1 MKSGLGLDEFVEARI
16 RGAWNGR
23 PGGALR
29 LSAAAY
35 GAVTGARN
43 LLYDSGVLASRRA
56 PIPVVSVGGLTVG
69 GSGKTPITADLAA
82 HLGRAGVRTAILTHG
97 FDDEMDVHRRMAPG
111 ALVYGGP
118 DRASL
123 AGTAAGEG
131 VQLALLDSGF
141 QHRKLHRDLD
151 IVTVDETSA
160 GGSLARLPAGP
171 FREGLAAVT
180 RADLVVVVS
189 RPPAREGSA
198 GQGERRELVA
208 RGRSRLRELEEA
220 SGAPPFLSARILP
233 GPLVAANEPARTV
246 NEPRPSV
253 AVAGIMW
260 PEIFFD
266 QVRPLA
272 APELETVR
280 LRDHARIDD
289 VLGDRLR
296 DGARDAG
303 VVCTLKDS
311 MKLVRVL
318 GDSVPV
324 WYLSESVI
332 WDDSG
337 TSPTVFRAALSLLDP
352 PDPDS
357 NESPVP

>member
-1 MKSGLGLDEFVEARI
+1 MKSGLGVEERVEARI

-35 GAVTGARN
+35 GAVSGARN
-43 LLYDSGVLASRRA
+43 LLYDSGVLACRRA

-82 HLGRAGVRTAILTHG
+82 RIGRAGVRTAILTHG
-97 FDDEMDVHRRMAPG
+97 FDDEMDVHRRLAPE
-111 ALVYGGP
+111 ALVYGGR
-118 DRASL
+118 DRVSL
-123 AGTAAGEG
+123 TRRAAVDG

-141 QHRKLHRDLD
+141 QYRRLHRDLD

-160 GGSLARLPAGP
+160 GGILAHLPAGP
-171 FREGLAAVT
+171 FREGLMALT
-180 RADLVVVVS
+180 RADLVVVLS
-189 RPPAREGSA
+189 RSPA
-198 GQGERRELVA
+198 GEASSDQRRRELAA

-220 SGAPPFLSARILP
+220 PGAPPFLSARILP
-233 GPLVAANEPARTV
+233 GPLVAANEAARAS
-246 NEPRPSV
+246 EQARPTV

-266 QVRPLA
+266 QVRLLA
-272 APELETVR
+272 APEYEAVR
-280 LRDHARIDD
+280 LRDHARIDGA
-289 VLGDRLR
+289 LGDRLR
-296 DGARDAG
+296 VKAGHSG

-332 WDDSG
+332 WDEPGS
-337 TSPTVFRAALSLLDP
+337 SPTAVRAALALLDP
-352 PDPDS
+352 PDLDS
-357 NESPVP
+357 IESPAL

>member
-1 MKSGLGLDEFVEARI
+1 MKSGLGLDERVEARI
-16 RGAWNGR
+16 RGTWNGR
-23 PGGALR
+23 PGGVLR

-82 HLGRAGVRTAILTHG
+82 RLGDAGVRTAILTHG
-97 FDDEMDVHRRMAPG
+97 FEDEMDVHRRLAPG
-111 ALVYGGP
+111 ALVYGGR

-123 AGTAAGEG
+123 ARTAAGEG

-160 GGSLARLPAGP
+160 GSSLAHLPAGP
-171 FREGLAAVT
+171 FREGLAAVA

-189 RPPAREGSA
+189 RSPAGEGSA
-198 GQGERRELVA
+198 GQEHRELVA

-220 SGAPPFLSARILP
+220 AGAPPFLSARILP
-233 GPLVAANEPARTV
+233 GPLVAANEPARASD
-246 NEPRPSV
+246 EPRPSV

-260 PEIFFD
+260 PEIFFA

-272 APELETVR
+272 APEHETVR

-289 VLGDRLR
+289 ALGDRLR
-296 DGARDAG
+296 ARARDAG
-303 VVCTLKDS
+303 VVCTMKDS

-324 WYLSESVI
+324 WYLSEGVF
-332 WDDSG
+332 WDEPG
-337 TSPTVFRAALSLLDP
+337 TSPTAVRAALALLDQ

-357 NESPVP
+357 IESAAP